1 MKVVLPTCV
10 NIHQRYLQMDD
21 WVAYF
26 YNKNKPWFRIG
37 FVIILSI
44 SLFFYVGMF
53 YELGKELIAWVP
65 ILVFGDSVQ
74 GTVTSQSTVESEG
87 TFYQLEFK
95 YQVPS
100 DGGGNKNFSNKLLV
114 SQSFW
119 RNHDPGSHIN
129 ISYLPLYPKIAR
141 ISNHPYELNMWMM
154 TFCLYS
160 VFILQIIL
168 LPLGVLFGTKNKKA
182 KGRIMSL
189 RVGGITMF
197 IVTIL
202 VLVLE
207 FIADWLGMNPGVFS
221 GGAIPLMVGIGS
233 GVIGA
238 NFIWRTQGRTFPP
251 SND

>member
-1 MKVVLPTCV
+1 
-10 NIHQRYLQMDD
+10 MDD
-21 WVAYF
+21 LIADF
-26 YNKNKPWFRIG
+26 YNKNKPWILIG
-37 FVIILSI
+37 FIIILLI

-53 YELGKELIAWVP
+53 YELGKELIAWVL
-65 ILVFGDSVQ
+65 IFVFGDSIQ
-74 GTVTSQSTVESEG
+74 GTVTSQTTVESEG
-87 TFYQLEFK
+87 TFYQLEFN
-95 YQVPS
+95 YQVTS
-100 DGGGNKNFSNKLLV
+100 ESGGNRSFSSKLLV

-119 RNHDPGSHIN
+119 RNHDPGSQVN
-129 ISYLPLYPKIAR
+129 ISYLPLYPKMAR

-197 IVTIL
+197 IMTIL
-202 VLVLE
+202 FLILE
-207 FIADWLGMNPGVFS
+207 FIVDWLGINLGIFS

>member
-1 MKVVLPTCV
+1 
-10 NIHQRYLQMDD
+10 MDD
-21 WVAYF
+21 LIADF
-26 YNKNKPWFRIG
+26 YNKNKPWILIG
-37 FVIILSI
+37 FIIILLI

-65 ILVFGDSVQ
+65 IFVFGDSIQ
-74 GTVTSQSTVESEG
+74 GTVTSQTTVESEG
-87 TFYQLEFK
+87 TFYQLEFN
-95 YQVPS
+95 YQVTS
-100 DGGGNKNFSNKLLV
+100 ESRGSRSFSSKLLV

-119 RNHDPGSHIN
+119 RNHDPGSQVN
-129 ISYLPLYPKIAR
+129 ICYLPLYPKMVR

-202 VLVLE
+202 FLILE
-207 FIADWLGMNPGVFS
+207 FIVNWLGINLGIFS

-233 GVIGA
+233 VVIGA